1 MKKLSI
7 LLFPLMM
14 AFLTYLL
21 CKPTTAHSETKE
33 DSNKQQTIAIMEK
46 TYVFLAD
53 GFEEI
58 EALAT
63 VDLLRRAGI
72 HVETVSINPT
82 LAVRGAHDIEVAAD
96 IMLADCPE
104 GARMYIVPGGMPGA
118 KNLADNPK
126 VCQIL
131 TAQHEA
137 GGKIAAICAAPA
149 VVLAPLG
156 IINEYEATC
165 YPGFEEG
172 VTAGGAQ
179 KSACGRRPQHHH
191 RQRSLVGSSLRPHY
205 HRGSQRSGCRR
216 QGSGRN
222 TPVTHR
228 RVYS

>member
-1 MKKLSI
+1 
-7 LLFPLMM
+7 MM

-172 VTAGGAQ
+172 VTAGGAHHKNQ
-179 KSACGRRPQHHH
+179 RVVVDRNIITANGPSSAVPFALTIIEAIKGQDAADKVAAGI
-191 RQRSLVGSSLRPHY
+191 LL
-205 HRGSQRSGCRR
+205 
-216 QGSGRN
+216 
-222 TPVTHR
+222 
-228 RVYS
+228 

>member
-1 MKKLSI
+1 
-7 LLFPLMM
+7 MM

-118 KNLADNPK
+118 KNIADNPK

-172 VTAGGAQ
+172 VTAGGAHHKNQ
-179 KSACGRRPQHHH
+179 RVVVDRNIITANGPSSAVPFALTIIEAIKGQDAADKVAAGI
-191 RQRSLVGSSLRPHY
+191 LL
-205 HRGSQRSGCRR
+205 
-216 QGSGRN
+216 
-222 TPVTHR
+222 
-228 RVYS
+228 

>member
-172 VTAGGAQ
+172 VTAGGAHHKNQ
-179 KSACGRRPQHHH
+179 RVVVDRNIITANGPSSAVPFALTIIEALKGQDAADNVAAGI
-191 RQRSLVGSSLRPHY
+191 LL
-205 HRGSQRSGCRR
+205 
-216 QGSGRN
+216 
-222 TPVTHR
+222 
-228 RVYS
+228 

>member
-1 MKKLSI
+1 
-7 LLFPLMM
+7 MM

-172 VTAGGAQ
+172 VTAGGAHHKNQ
-179 KSACGRRPQHHH
+179 RVVVDRNIITANGPSSAVPFALTIIEALKGQDAADKVAAGI
-191 RQRSLVGSSLRPHY
+191 LL
-205 HRGSQRSGCRR
+205 
-216 QGSGRN
+216 
-222 TPVTHR
+222 
-228 RVYS
+228 

>member
-172 VTAGGAQ
+172 VTAGGAHHKNQ
-179 KSACGRRPQHHH
+179 RVVVDRNIITANGPSSAVPFALTIIEALKGQDAADKVAAGI
-191 RQRSLVGSSLRPHY
+191 LL
-205 HRGSQRSGCRR
+205 
-216 QGSGRN
+216 
-222 TPVTHR
+222 
-228 RVYS
+228 

>member
-1 MKKLSI
+1 
-7 LLFPLMM
+7 MM

-118 KNLADNPK
+118 KNIADNPK

-172 VTAGGAQ
+172 VTAGGAHHKNQ
-179 KSACGRRPQHHH
+179 RVVVDRNIITANGPSSAVPFALTIIEALKGQDAADKVAAGI
-191 RQRSLVGSSLRPHY
+191 LL
-205 HRGSQRSGCRR
+205 
-216 QGSGRN
+216 
-222 TPVTHR
+222 
-228 RVYS
+228 

>member
-1 MKKLSI
+1 
-7 LLFPLMM
+7 MM

-131 TAQHEA
+131 TVQHEA

-172 VTAGGAQ
+172 VTAGGAHHKNQ
-179 KSACGRRPQHHH
+179 RVVVDRNIITANGPSSAVPFALTIIEALKGQDAADKVAAGI
-191 RQRSLVGSSLRPHY
+191 LL
-205 HRGSQRSGCRR
+205 
-216 QGSGRN
+216 
-222 TPVTHR
+222 
-228 RVYS
+228 

>member
-1 MKKLSI
+1 
-7 LLFPLMM
+7 MM

-172 VTAGGAQ
+172 VTAGGAHHKNQ
-179 KSACGRRPQHHH
+179 RVVVDRNIITANGPSSAVPFALTIIEAIKGQVAADKVAAGI
-191 RQRSLVGSSLRPHY
+191 LL
-205 HRGSQRSGCRR
+205 
-216 QGSGRN
+216 
-222 TPVTHR
+222 
-228 RVYS
+228 

>member
-1 MKKLSI
+1 
-7 LLFPLMM
+7 
-14 AFLTYLL
+14 
-21 CKPTTAHSETKE
+21 
-33 DSNKQQTIAIMEK
+33 MEK

-172 VTAGGAQ
+172 VTAGGAHHKNQ
-179 KSACGRRPQHHH
+179 RVVVDRNIITANGPSSAVPFALTIIEALKGQDAADKVAAGI
-191 RQRSLVGSSLRPHY
+191 LL
-205 HRGSQRSGCRR
+205 
-216 QGSGRN
+216 
-222 TPVTHR
+222 
-228 RVYS
+228 

>member
-131 TAQHEA
+131 TVQHEA

-172 VTAGGAQ
+172 VTAGGAHHKNQ
-179 KSACGRRPQHHH
+179 RVVVDRNIITANGPSSAVPFALTIIEALKGQDAADKVAAGI
-191 RQRSLVGSSLRPHY
+191 LL
-205 HRGSQRSGCRR
+205 
-216 QGSGRN
+216 
-222 TPVTHR
+222 
-228 RVYS
+228 

>member
-118 KNLADNPK
+118 KNIADNPK

-172 VTAGGAQ
+172 VTAGGAHHKNQ
-179 KSACGRRPQHHH
+179 RVVVDRNIITANGPSSAVPFALTIIEAIKGQDAADKVAAGI
-191 RQRSLVGSSLRPHY
+191 LL
-205 HRGSQRSGCRR
+205 
-216 QGSGRN
+216 
-222 TPVTHR
+222 
-228 RVYS
+228 

>member
-118 KNLADNPK
+118 KNIADNPK

-172 VTAGGAQ
+172 VTAGGAHHKNQ
-179 KSACGRRPQHHH
+179 RVVVDRNIITANGPSSAVPFALTIIEALKGQDAADKVAAGI
-191 RQRSLVGSSLRPHY
+191 LL
-205 HRGSQRSGCRR
+205 
-216 QGSGRN
+216 
-222 TPVTHR
+222 
-228 RVYS
+228 

>member
-96 IMLADCPE
+96 IMLSDCPE

-172 VTAGGAQ
+172 VTAGGAHHKNQ
-179 KSACGRRPQHHH
+179 RVVVDRNIITANGPSSAVPFALTIIEAIKGQDAADKVAAGI
-191 RQRSLVGSSLRPHY
+191 LL
-205 HRGSQRSGCRR
+205 
-216 QGSGRN
+216 
-222 TPVTHR
+222 
-228 RVYS
+228 